1 MASKARKQ
9 RRQIR
14 RTIYVFLMK
23 TIRRIIPRLV
33 PKTVAGLEVRYSSF
47 MKGSTQMT
55 SAVSHLEGVDRVV

>member
-33 PKTVAGLEVRYSSF
+33 PKTVAGLEVRYSSC